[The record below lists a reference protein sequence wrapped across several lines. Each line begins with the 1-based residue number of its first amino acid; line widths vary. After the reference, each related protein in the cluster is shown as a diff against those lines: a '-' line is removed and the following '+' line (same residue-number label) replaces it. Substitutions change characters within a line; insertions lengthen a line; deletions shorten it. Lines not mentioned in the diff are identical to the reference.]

1 MRESTLHTDSIT
13 ASDATQ
19 STVIRS
25 PRRATSRRMTLNM
38 GPQHPSTHGVLR
50 IVLELDGETILKAVP
65 DIGFLHTG
73 IEKECEVKTWQQ
85 VVTLTD
91 RVDYLSNLSNN
102 LVYALAVEK
111 LIGDIEIPPKAQW
124 MRVMLAEFQRLNSH
138 LVWLGTHALDIG
150 AMTVFFYC
158 FREREDILR
167 IFEMFS
173 GQRMMTSYIRIGG
186 LALEPPRGW
195 QQVVGK
201 FINGFP
207 SKVDEYEDLLN
218 SNPIWK
224 RRTQGVGFVPL
235 EDLLDLGVTGP
246 MIRAAGMKWDVRK
259 RRAVFELR
267 SVRFRDP
274 ASHTENDVYAR
285 YRVRL
290 EEMRQSAR
298 IIKQALE
305 GMPEGAWQADAPKI
319 VLPEREKMKT
329 QMEALIYHFKIVT
342 EGFRVP
348 AGEAYQAV
356 ESPRGEIGYYVVSN
370 GTSKPYRVFMRTPS
384 FGNLQALP
392 ALLEGRLLADSI
404 AVARQ
409 HGLRFGRRGSLM
421 TFSPELEARFA
432 KLLESYPPGRTR
444 SAVVPML
451 LYAQDEVGP
460 HFERA
465 DRRSSAALPGDAAA
479 GGRSG
484 GLLFD
489 APSQAAGQVSRAG
502 LHQYQ
507 LPAARRRR
515 TVRARFEDARHRPQ
529 GSDAG
534 RAVFARRSGVHGRV
548 LLGAGHSDQLRL
560 PSSCDAGEETG
571 SKA

>member
-1 MRESTLHTDSIT
+1 MRELTIHTDSISAT
-13 ASDATQ
+13 DATHEGPPV
-19 STVIRS
+19 TA
-25 PRRATSRRMTLNM
+25 PAGSRHMILNM

-50 IVLELDGETILKAVP
+50 VVLELDGETILKAVP

-73 IEKECEVKTWQQ
+73 IEKECEAKTWQQ

-111 LIGDIEIPPKAQW
+111 LIGDIEIPAKAQW
-124 MRVMLAEFQRLNSH
+124 MRVMLAELQRLNSH

-201 FINGFP
+201 FINAFP
-207 SKVDEYEDLLN
+207 SKVDEYENLLN

-224 RRTQGVGFVPL
+224 IRTQGVGYVPL

-246 MIRAAGMKWDVRK
+246 MIRAAGQKWDVRK
-259 RRAVFELR
+259 DEPYSSYDQFDFEIP
-267 SVRFRDP
+267 VYK
-274 ASHTENDVYAR
+274 ENDVFSR

-298 IIKQALE
+298 IIKQAVE

-348 AGEAYQAV
+348 AGEAYQTI

-370 GTSKPYRVFMRTPS
+370 GTSKPHRVFMRTPS

-404 AVARQ
+404 AS
-409 HGLRFGRRGSLM
+409 LGSMDFVL
-421 TFSPELEARFA
+421 
-432 KLLESYPPGRTR
+432 GD
-444 SAVVPML
+444 V
-451 LYAQDEVGP
+451 
-460 HFERA
+460 
-465 DRRSSAALPGDAAA
+465 DR
-479 GGRSG
+479 
-484 GLLFD
+484 
-489 APSQAAGQVSRAG
+489 
-502 LHQYQ
+502 
-507 LPAARRRR
+507 
-515 TVRARFEDARHRPQ
+515 
-529 GSDAG
+529 
-534 RAVFARRSGVHGRV
+534 
-548 LLGAGHSDQLRL
+548 
-560 PSSCDAGEETG
+560 
-571 SKA
+571 